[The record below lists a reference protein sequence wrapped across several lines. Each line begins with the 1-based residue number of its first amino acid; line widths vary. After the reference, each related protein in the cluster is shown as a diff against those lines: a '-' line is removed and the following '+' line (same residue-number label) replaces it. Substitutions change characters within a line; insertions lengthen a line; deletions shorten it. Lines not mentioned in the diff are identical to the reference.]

1 MRACQDIS
9 DVELTS
15 IQINVV
21 GTLVLKV
28 SEAQFVVTRPWSGK
42 GKEKYI
48 FLPAMARMVSFGML
62 WMSYR

>member
-28 SEAQFVVTRPWSGK
+28 SEAQFVVTRLWGGK
-42 GKEKYI
+42 GKRNTY
-48 FLPAMARMVSFGML
+48 FCQPWLGWCPLVCFG
-62 WMSYR
+62 